1 MDLTQKLK
9 DKLSEYGTREF
20 HIDEHA
26 LKRCRDYHNLDLDEV
41 LSRLKSRKFET
52 VVKNDSKQAEL
63 EHYDSYKARLPKSN
77 QYQYEVVLYLTED
90 KSLIKTV
97 SKLDKRKQEMIDDAR
112 GI

>member
-9 DKLSEYGTREF
+9 NKLSEYDTSEF

-41 LSRLKSRKFET
+41 IQRIKKRKFEK

-63 EHYDSYKARLPKSN
+63 EHYESYKARIPIRSRFIFN
-77 QYQYEVVLYLTED
+77 
-90 KSLIKTV
+90 
-97 SKLDKRKQEMIDDAR
+97 RR
-112 GI
+112 